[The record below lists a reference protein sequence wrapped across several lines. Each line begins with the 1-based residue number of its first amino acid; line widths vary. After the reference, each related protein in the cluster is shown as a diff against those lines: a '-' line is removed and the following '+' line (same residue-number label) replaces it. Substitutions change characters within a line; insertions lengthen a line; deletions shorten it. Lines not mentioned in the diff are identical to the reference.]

1 MQVAAVQ
8 CVVWTLPFQHVVE
21 RMGDMLLPHLMG
33 AYRLT
38 VDNVETY
45 LLVMMNIM
53 WSNLTLHR
61 KFDLKGS
68 LINRAVKEKEK
79 VRFTLI
85 SRGGEMVAELLDF
98 FLSTACPLDFS
109 FFCHQLLS
117 DL

>member
-1 MQVAAVQ
+1 
-8 CVVWTLPFQHVVE
+8 
-21 RMGDMLLPHLMG
+21 MGDMLLPHLMG

-79 VRFTLI
+79 VSLKCFIIKAKKPKKTRHPT
-85 SRGGEMVAELLDF
+85 
-98 FLSTACPLDFS
+98 
-109 FFCHQLLS
+109 
-117 DL
+117 

>member
-1 MQVAAVQ
+1 
-8 CVVWTLPFQHVVE
+8 
-21 RMGDMLLPHLMG
+21 MGDMLLPHLMG

-79 VRFTLI
+79 VGAERFI
-85 SRGGEMVAELLDF
+85 SVA
-98 FLSTACPLDFS
+98 FS
-109 FFCHQLLS
+109 RLKYRRFA
-117 DL
+117 

>member
-1 MQVAAVQ
+1 
-8 CVVWTLPFQHVVE
+8 
-21 RMGDMLLPHLMG
+21 MLLPHLMG

-79 VRFTLI
+79 V
-85 SRGGEMVAELLDF
+85 SA
-98 FLSTACPLDFS
+98 
-109 FFCHQLLS
+109 
-117 DL
+117 

>member
-1 MQVAAVQ
+1 
-8 CVVWTLPFQHVVE
+8 
-21 RMGDMLLPHLMG
+21 MGDMLLPHLMG
-33 AYRLT
+33 TYRLT

-79 VRFTLI
+79 VGSV
-85 SRGGEMVAELLDF
+85 SRDGQWYLV
-98 FLSTACPLDFS
+98 
-109 FFCHQLLS
+109 
-117 DL
+117 